1 MGSGR
6 LTPTDNLPACP
17 LLGRWTGFARNT
29 RVLVRVSRQVSDD
42 KLRAIRQTA
51 AQVEIA
57 TLGAVTA
64 DVELTDDPNPLPST
78 NQVTSTSHPDPVSQ
92 GCPFD
97 RGCTIHSFVA
107 PGILRSSRSIQP
119 SNISPGAYAHDVIG
133 HGILGMCHIDGN
145 LIGGAGRS
153 LMSSGPNVFSGQ
165 LPSQLTSGDIE
176 AIQAVYSSSLNP
188 GATRSDF
195 VRVGLIDP

>member
-6 LTPTDNLPACP
+6 LTPTNNLPACP
-17 LLGRWTGFARNT
+17 FLGRWTGFPRNT
-29 RVLVRVSRQVSDD
+29 HVVVRVSRQVSNDNI
-42 KLRAIRQTA
+42 RAIRQTA
-51 AQVEIA
+51 AQVA
-57 TLGAVTA
+57 TATSGAVTA

-78 NQVTSTSHPDPVSQ
+78 NEVTSTAHPDPVSQ

-97 RGCTIHSFVA
+97 RGCTIHSFLT

-119 SNISPGAYAHDVIG
+119 FNLSQGAYAHDVIG

-145 LIGGAGRS
+145 LIGGADRS

-165 LPSQLTSGDIE
+165 LPSQLTGIDIE
-176 AIQAVYSSSLNP
+176 AIQAVYSSNLSP